1 MSTVHTIQTVLEIV
15 MIGLIVLGIIYEPVL
30 AKWEDKQKERI
41 LKAFNERKRY
51 RRWGTLVNTARAKQT
66 TKRFVILAKIKS
78 QYCKG

>member
-51 RRWGTLVNTARAKQT
+51 RR
-66 TKRFVILAKIKS
+66 
-78 QYCKG
+78 